1 MATLQVQLRREQLKV
16 QSLEKDLEQ
25 KVHECTQGISLTVV
39 VQQILMDVV
48 LNYLVLNI
56 YIVFHCFF
64 FNLFS
69 PQAKEVKDVTELC
82 DELLLKVQK
91 TGF

>member
-1 MATLQVQLRREQLKV
+1 MTKSYQYHCCFSANKAIAEVRTKQGAEVATLQVQLRREQLKV

-25 KVHECTQGISLTVV
+25 KVHECTQEISLTVV

-64 FNLFS
+64 
-69 PQAKEVKDVTELC
+69 
-82 DELLLKVQK
+82 
-91 TGF
+91 